1 MMRLRSSAGGSR
13 SINLPGLYHGL
24 SRSIVPESAQR
35 GWKHNRMPHSSE
47 ASEPNTSSNS
57 LSSIAQSAET
67 SRRRSSGVTRIRDA
81 NPPGLLRDDRFSN
94 CSCAAFDRYRRPTPK
109 FAELE
114 AAISAEGLV
123 KQHSTVL
130 EAGNRQLHAE
140 GLASGSVWGAQRYT
154 VFRQKLNSPALRER
168 DGVAP
173 MFRRSACVFGFV
185 ILLSALLW
193 DVERLREL
201 SARPRR
207 MRICP

>member
-1 MMRLRSSAGGSR
+1 
-13 SINLPGLYHGL
+13 
-24 SRSIVPESAQR
+24 
-35 GWKHNRMPHSSE
+35 MPHSSE

-67 SRRRSSGVTRIRDA
+67 SRRRSSGVTRILDA

-94 CSCAAFDRYRRPTPK
+94 CSCAAFDRYPRPTPK

-114 AAISAEGLV
+114 AAISAEGAFQAAFDHARSR
-123 KQHSTVL
+123 KSATACGG
-130 EAGNRQLHAE
+130 AGERL
-140 GLASGSVWGAQRYT
+140 GVGVRRYT

-207 MRICP
+207 MRICL